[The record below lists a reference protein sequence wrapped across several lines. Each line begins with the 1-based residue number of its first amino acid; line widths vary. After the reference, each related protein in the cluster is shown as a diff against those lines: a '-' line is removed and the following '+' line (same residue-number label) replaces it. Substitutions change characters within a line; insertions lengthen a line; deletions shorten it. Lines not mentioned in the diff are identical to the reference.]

1 MLAATSNRVIRSRIL
16 AANTLA
22 GFVMRA
28 WNRGDIKSFPKWQ
41 SAVWFVPEGGERK
54 RERER
59 KALPAAEFAV
69 SVIKLT
75 LDEKTHVPLLKLSSS
90 ESCCLLA
97 RGSSQCSSGGLTLIK
112 LPHNGEKNQ
121 NLLC

>member
-1 MLAATSNRVIRSRIL
+1 MLAVTSNHVTRSRIL
-16 AANTLA
+16 APSTQA

-54 RERER
+54 
-59 KALPAAEFAV
+59 KKKTLPPADFAV

-75 LDEKTHVPLLKLSSS
+75 LDEKTHVPLLEALSSRG
-90 ESCCLLA
+90 SCCLLA
-97 RGSSQCSSGGLTLIK
+97 GGSASAAEDTPVSTWRACR
-112 LPHNGEKNQ
+112 
-121 NLLC
+121 